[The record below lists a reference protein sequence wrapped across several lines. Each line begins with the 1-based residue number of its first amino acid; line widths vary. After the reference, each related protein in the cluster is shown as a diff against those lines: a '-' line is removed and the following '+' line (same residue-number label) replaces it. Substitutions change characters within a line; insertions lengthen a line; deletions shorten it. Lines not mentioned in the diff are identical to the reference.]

1 MVWEVSMLGT
11 TFPSVLAGARTG
23 DTVAWGAILDDLAGP
38 LVGFARGR
46 GVEDA
51 EDVVGETLLSVARG
65 IDGFAGDESGF
76 RSWVFT
82 IAHRR
87 VVDAQRRRARRPVTP
102 LPTEELV
109 PLAEALAGPPDE
121 LAALIERLDATAR
134 LEALLAHLTDDQREV
149 LVLRFAADLDAT
161 TVGELTGRT
170 TNAVAAITRRALLRL
185 HEVVDPNRVD
195 RSSVS
200 TPASTS
206 ASTSASPLDDDGR

>member
-1 MVWEVSMLGT
+1 
-11 TFPSVLAGARTG
+11 
-23 DTVAWGAILDDLAGP
+23 
-38 LVGFARGR
+38 
-46 GVEDA
+46 
-51 EDVVGETLLSVARG
+51 
-65 IDGFAGDESGF
+65 
-76 RSWVFT
+76 
-82 IAHRR
+82 
-87 VVDAQRRRARRPVTP
+87 VDAQRRRARRPVTP
-102 LPTEELV
+102 LPAEELV